1 MTAADEYKEIV
12 TLLREQ
18 KAIADELRGNVGAY
32 GEVKKE
38 MDANQAELKKA
49 LEAIS
54 DLQEKSIL
62 SGAGGK
68 LGWRDTDEGKG
79 FSSFARKG
87 VKTMATNDGPV
98 GGYLVVGEVAS
109 EILRLAQD
117 DNVIRTLASQM
128 TVGSGSTQ
136 IPIEDE
142 GEDAYF
148 IGELETRPSQTDLK
162 YGLNNL
168 EINDMYASVKIS
180 QNLIDD
186 AVFNVEQDI
195 MTRIS
200 KKFAKVEEDEFIN
213 GSGFKCPEGILVCDK
228 VQTGNATASATA
240 ITADEVID
248 IRGYGEVAKSSVE
261 KNATYLMNFK
271 TALKLRKLKDT
282 QGQYLWQP
290 SLAAGM
296 PPTFDGIPVVKSW
309 AMPDIAAS
317 ASPVA
322 YGDFSAYRIAD
333 RKDINILRNPYR
345 YSGQI
350 LFEFTKRVGGMVVDG
365 NRIAKVTMKSS

>member
-1 MTAADEYKEIV
+1 MTADEYREIV
-12 TLLREQ
+12 KLLNEQ

-32 GEVKKE
+32 ADVKKE

-49 LEAIS
+49 LDAIS
-54 DLQEKSIL
+54 DLQEKNIL
-62 SGAGGK
+62 SGTGSR
-68 LGWRDTDEGKG
+68 LGWKDTDEGKG
-79 FSSFARKG
+79 FSGFARKG
-87 VKTMATNDGPV
+87 IKTMATNDGPV
-98 GGYLVVGEVAS
+98 GGYLVQGEVAS
-109 EILRLAQD
+109 EILRLAED

-128 TVGSGSTQ
+128 TLGSGSVK

-142 GEDAYF
+142 GEEAYF
-148 IGELETRPSQTDLK
+148 IGELETRPSETDLK
-162 YGLNNL
+162 YGVNNL

-186 AVFNVEQDI
+186 AIFNVEQDI

-200 KKFAKVEEDEFIN
+200 KKFAKVEENKFIN
-213 GSGFKCPEGILVCDK
+213 GTGFKCPEGILKCDK
-228 VQTGNATASATA
+228 VQTGSATASATA
-240 ITADEVID
+240 ITADELIGV
-248 IRGYGEVAKSSVE
+248 RGYGNVAKSSVE
-261 KNATYLMNFK
+261 KNATYIMNFK
-271 TALKLRKLKDT
+271 TALSIRKLKDT

-317 ASPVA
+317 AFPVA

-333 RKDINILRNPYR
+333 RKDINILRNPYK
-345 YSGQI
+345 YSGQV

-365 NRIAKVTMKSS
+365 NKISKITMKA

>member
-12 TLLREQ
+12 NLLREQ

-32 GEVKKE
+32 DEVKKE

-54 DLQEKSIL
+54 DLQEKSFL

-68 LGWRDTDEGKG
+68 LGWKDTDEGKG
-79 FSSFARKG
+79 FGDFARKG

-109 EILRLAQD
+109 EILRLAED

-148 IGELETRPSQTDLK
+148 IGELETRPSETDLK

-186 AVFNVEQDI
+186 AIFNVEQDI

-200 KKFAKVEEDEFIN
+200 KKFAKVEEDKFIN
-213 GSGFKCPEGILVCDK
+213 GTGFKCPEGILKCST
-228 VQTGNATASATA
+228 VQTGSAAASATA
-240 ITADEVID
+240 ITADEIID
-248 IRGYGEVAKSSVE
+248 IRGYGTVGKSSVE
-261 KNATYLMNFK
+261 KNATYIMNFK
-271 TALKLRKLKDT
+271 TALAIRKLKDT

-290 SLAAGM
+290 ALAAGL

-309 AMPDIAAS
+309 AMPDVGAAKN
-317 ASPVA
+317 PIV
-322 YGDFSAYRIAD
+322 YGDISAYRVAD
-333 RKDINILRNPYR
+333 RKDINILRNPYK

-350 LFEFTKRVGGMVVDG
+350 MFEFTKRVGGMVVDG
-365 NRIAKVTMKSS
+365 KKIAKLTMKSS